1 MKKKILTLTLSLV
14 LAFSLAACGDA
25 TVSGPVD
32 RDLGGSAAESSNEE
46 SSAAEES
53 SAEESASEVKET
65 SNALTDWYNGSD
77 RTTLEDQIN
86 GIGLDG
92 MTFFIEVEEPDT
104 IVYNY
109 QYDEPLDL
117 GDTGNDVLQ
126 EYFHSILDSQYQ
138 AFLSDIQTYQN
149 DFNLPVTTVRIQYL
163 DNDGSILYSG
173 DYTEDYVPEDNG
185 LSSSSTDSYGSLDE
199 WMDGEEQKLI
209 VTMVNEQLASVG
221 LMIDIYAD
229 GNVLVM
235 DYAYTEQQDL
245 EGYTQ
250 EEINTVFEE
259 QVIPTFSSMVTSLFD
274 SFESDFGLILDDIR
288 LVFRNADGTQL
299 YSCDYSDL

>member
-1 MKKKILTLTLSLV
+1 
-14 LAFSLAACGDA
+14 
-25 TVSGPVD
+25 
-32 RDLGGSAAESSNEE
+32 
-46 SSAAEES
+46 
-53 SAEESASEVKET
+53 

-104 IVYNY
+104 IIYNY
-109 QYDEPLDL
+109 QYDEALDL
-117 GDTGNDVLQ
+117 GDMGNDVMQ

-149 DFNLPVTTVRIQYL
+149 DFKLPVTTVRIQYL
-163 DNDGSILYSG
+163 DNDGTVLYSG
-173 DYTEDYVPEDNG
+173 DYTEDYVPEDKG
-185 LSSSSTDSYGSLDE
+185 LASSPTDSYASLDE
-199 WMDGEEQKLI
+199 WMNGEEQKLI
-209 VTMVNEQLASVG
+209 VSMVNEQLASVG

-245 EGYTQ
+245 EGFTQ
-250 EEINTVFEE
+250 EEIDTVFED
-259 QVIPTFSSMVTSLFD
+259 QVIPTFSSMVTSMFD
-274 SFESDFGLILDDIR
+274 SFESDYGLILDDIR